1 MQGALKADRT
11 ARKMAGTTDSR
22 TIWEE
27 GTEHLK
33 VSVWSTAGKED
44 LKRAGRGGRSGVEA

>member
-33 VSVWSTAGKED
+33 VSVWSIAGKED
-44 LKRAGRGGRSGVEA
+44 LKRAAGRSGVEA

>member
-11 ARKMAGTTDSR
+11 ARKMAGTIDNR

-33 VSVWSTAGKED
+33 VSVWIIPGKED
-44 LKRAGRGGRSGVEA
+44 M